1 LGLLNRAQH
10 VPLHGTASAR
20 AAAAA
25 IDAFHIGGG
34 EEPSRRRTR
43 DLSLSQQQRSAVARR
58 RMSLDNSALDFG
70 SDRWTPCCSF
80 AHQAYFHQ
88 PTNTC
93 SSMHHSALLQPFA
106 ATLGTQVWQC

>member
-1 LGLLNRAQH
+1 MQH

-34 EEPSRRRTR
+34 EEPSRRRGR
-43 DLSLSQQQRSAVARR
+43 DQTLAQQQRSATARR

-70 SDRWTPCCSF
+70 QSDGYCLDPHAPSFLTLTSFCS
-80 AHQAYFHQ
+80 AALVH
-88 PTNTC
+88 
-93 SSMHHSALLQPFA
+93 LLQAVFQSPAHVAFA
-106 ATLGTQVWQC
+106 CL